1 MITDNHLE
9 ELKEIFVKQGV
20 VLAYLFG
27 SQAEGT
33 ARPLSDIDLAVLL
46 PSNLAGVERFRIQLK
61 LIDDCGVAFQRSDVD
76 VVILNEASPLLA
88 YEVVKHG
95 KLLYEDEASRPATDF
110 AVYTLS
116 RYADT
121 APFRNLQ
128 NQYLFDRIRQHK
140 ANRELAQRRA

>member
-1 MITDNHLE
+1 MITDAHLD
-9 ELKEIFVKQGV
+9 ELKEIFVKHGV

-27 SQAEGT
+27 SQAEGA
-33 ARPLSDIDLAVLL
+33 ARPSSDIDLAVLL
-46 PSNLAGVERFRIQLK
+46 PSSFTSVERFRIQLK
-61 LIDDCGVAFQRSDVD
+61 LMDDCSTAFQRDDVD
-76 VVILNEASPLLA
+76 VAVLNEASPLLA

-95 KLLYEDEASRPATDF
+95 KLLYEDETSRPAIDF

-140 ANRELAQRRA
+140 ANRELAQGRA